1 MKNIPKY
8 VEIMNWL
15 ESEIMSGGLS
25 LGEKIPSENELGTK
39 FAISRQTVRQATSVL
54 ESRGLLERR
63 RGSGTYVRYSPEN
76 ENAPAESSIR
86 TIGVVTTY
94 LNEYI
99 FPAIIKGI
107 DEVLIKNDY
116 FVQMSLTYNN
126 MEREAEVLTNLLV
139 KNVEGLII
147 EPAKTGLPNINKNI
161 YEQIIHR
168 KIPCVFINAIYPN
181 MNIPCVAM
189 DDYACG
195 REAVRCLVRNG
206 HREIG
211 GLFKLDDMQGRLRYA
226 GCVEAL
232 RENGISFAEG
242 NLIWY
247 TTEDKNESFVRHFGD
262 RILKITKNSTAMI
275 CYNDQMA
282 KKVARV
288 LYDHGKKIPTD
299 ISLISFDD
307 SDFEFQMEF
316 GFGLTTFRHPKEK
329 LGHVAAETLLSLLKG
344 EVVGNVKFPPEL
356 VERSSIK
363 KIC

>member
-15 ESEIMSGGLS
+15 ETEIVNGDLAF
-25 LGEKIPSENELGTK
+25 GEKIPSENELGER
-39 FAISRQTVRQATSVL
+39 FSISRQTVRQATSVL
-54 ESRGLLERR
+54 ESKGFLERR
-63 RGSGTYVRYSPEN
+63 RGSGTYVKYSVEN
-76 ENAPAESSIR
+76 NNLPISNVR

-107 DEVLIKNDY
+107 DDVLIKKNY

-126 MEREAEVLTNLLV
+126 MEREAEILNNLLA
-139 KNVEGLII
+139 KNLDGLII
-147 EPAKTGLPNINKNI
+147 EPAKTGLPNINQTI
-161 YEQIIHR
+161 YEQIISR
-168 KIPCVFINAIYPN
+168 KIPCVLINAIYPN
-181 MNIPCVAM
+181 MSIPCVAM

-195 REAVRCLVRNG
+195 KEAVECLVKNG
-206 HREIG
+206 HRKIG

-232 RENGISFAEG
+232 RRNGMSFAEG

-247 TTEDKNESFVRHFGD
+247 TTEDKNEAFARHFSD
-262 RILKITKNSTAMI
+262 RILKTAEKCTAMI
-275 CYNDQMA
+275 CYNDQMS
-282 KKVARV
+282 REITRI
-288 LYDHGKKIPTD
+288 LYKHSKIIPED

-307 SDFEFQMEF
+307 SNLDFQMEF
-316 GFGLTTFRHPKEK
+316 GFSLTTFRHPKEK
-329 LGHVAAETLLSLLKG
+329 LGQVAAETLLNLTKG
-344 EVVGNVKFPPEL
+344 VTAGDVKFPPEL
-356 VERSSIK
+356 IERTSVK